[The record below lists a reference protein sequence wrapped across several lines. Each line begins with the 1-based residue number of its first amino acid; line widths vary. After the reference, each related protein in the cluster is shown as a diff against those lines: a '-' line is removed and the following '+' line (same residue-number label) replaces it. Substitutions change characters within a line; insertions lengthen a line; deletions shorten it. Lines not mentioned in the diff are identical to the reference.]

1 MFGGRPSELI
11 LRPAWLSKPQPPR
24 MTATPSHFCF
34 FFVLFSI
41 SQIVQYEHLLLQMV
55 VVVGR
60 TNTLKKKKVPRL
72 FCLANVINR
81 NSTLSFTKD
90 LNFPPTFKQFNSFI
104 IAAGQSTLMCL
115 CTVISFQICAL
126 TSLRFNQSFIRI
138 CDVSFFHVYLKLI
151 LD

>member
-1 MFGGRPSELI
+1 MYWDKHASLILFLRSLGPQSLLPLRMSRRSVESKWEQAALMFGGRPSELI

-104 IAAGQSTLMCL
+104 IAAG
-115 CTVISFQICAL
+115 
-126 TSLRFNQSFIRI
+126 
-138 CDVSFFHVYLKLI
+138 
-151 LD
+151 